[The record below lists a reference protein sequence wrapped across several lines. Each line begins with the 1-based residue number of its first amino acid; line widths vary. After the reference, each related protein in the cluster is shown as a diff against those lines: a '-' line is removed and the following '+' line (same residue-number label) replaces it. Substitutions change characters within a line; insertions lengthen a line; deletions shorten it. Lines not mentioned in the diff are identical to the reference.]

1 MAGVWDGSMSSLRRA
16 SIVGL
21 FSFFYLRMERQMRI
35 FESCLLD
42 FVKQQ
47 EQMHGYGKTNEL
59 KTNGCD
65 EKILAHIVL

>member
-21 FSFFYLRMERQMRI
+21 FFVDLRMERQMRI

-59 KTNGCD
+59 KSKGCD